1 MLIINNRISVLDE
14 KVDHI
19 QTQKILCARSRILGK
34 DIQKARRLAA
44 AHNLVNSA
52 KNIAAMAVT
61 PVEPV
66 VIPVI
71 LICMYILICIY
82 IYVHIFV

>member
-1 MLIINNRISVLDE
+1 VLDE

-44 AHNLVNSA
+44 AHNLVNNA
-52 KNIAAMAVT
+52 KNIAAMSVT
-61 PVEPV
+61 PVELV

-71 LICMYILICIY
+71 LT
-82 IYVHIFV
+82 